1 MELSER
7 LAELCIDPAVERAE
21 TPPGWLY
28 TAPECWERGRA
39 ALAQGWHFA
48 GSGAPLQPGELDPF
62 TLLPDVLGE
71 PLVLVRQGETLRCLS
86 NVCTHR
92 AMLVVRERAKAS
104 SGLRCGYH
112 GRRFELDGRF
122 RSMPEFE
129 GAEGFPR
136 PCDDLP
142 ALPVE
147 ALGPLAFTSLE
158 PSRSFADWLGP
169 LRDRLEF
176 FPWDELRFDAE
187 GARAYEVGAHWALYV
202 ENYLEG
208 LHIPFVHP
216 ALNQALDF
224 GGYRTELLA
233 AGTLQV
239 GRGEERTPCFELPA
253 GHPDAGQRV
262 AAYYAWLF
270 PTTMLNLYPWGLSLN
285 VVEPL
290 GPARTRV
297 RFLPFV
303 ARPEFCEQGAGA
315 ALHQT
320 ELEDEAVVEAVQRG
334 VRSRLYRRGRYSP
347 RHERGVHHFHRLLLD
362 AMRGAPSL
370 QGAS

>member
-1 MELSER
+1 
-7 LAELCIDPAVERAE
+7 
-21 TPPGWLY
+21 
-28 TAPECWERGRA
+28 
-39 ALAQGWHFA
+39 
-48 GSGAPLQPGELDPF
+48 
-62 TLLPDVLGE
+62 
-71 PLVLVRQGETLRCLS
+71 VREGETLHCLS

-92 AMLVVRERAKAS
+92 AMLLVAERTRTS

-129 GAEGFPR
+129 GAEDFPR
-136 PCDDLP
+136 PCDDLR
-142 ALPVE
+142 ALPLE
-147 ALGPLAFTSLE
+147 QLGPLAFTSLAPE
-158 PSRSFADWLGP
+158 RDFGDWLGP
-169 LRDRLEF
+169 LRERFAF
-176 FPWDELRFDAE
+176 FPWDELRFDAA
-187 GARAYEVGAHWALYV
+187 GARDYEVAAHWALYV

-239 GRGEERTPCFELPA
+239 GLGEERTPCFELPA

-262 AAYYAWLF
+262 AGYYAWLF
-270 PTTMLNLYPWGLSLN
+270 PTTMLNLYPWGVSLN

-303 ARPEFCEQGAGA
+303 ARPELREQGAGA

-320 ELEDEAVVEAVQRG
+320 ELEDEAVVEAVARG
-334 VRSRLYRRGRYSP
+334 VRARLYRRGRYSP
-347 RHERGVHHFHRLLLD
+347 RHERGVHHFHRLLLE
-362 AMRGAPSL
+362 ALRGAPAP
-370 QGAS
+370 QEVA